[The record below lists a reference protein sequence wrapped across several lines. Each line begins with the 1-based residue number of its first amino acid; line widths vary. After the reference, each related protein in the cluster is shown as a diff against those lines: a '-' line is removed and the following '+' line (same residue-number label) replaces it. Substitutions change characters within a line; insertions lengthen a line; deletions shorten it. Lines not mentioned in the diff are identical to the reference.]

1 MNERGILKTGAVVVA
16 VAVALLLVPAAETGW
31 VRPLCAAA
39 FCLLVP
45 GYGWARRMHLK
56 DKGDTL
62 ALSAVFSICATV
74 AVGTVMAVGRWW
86 SPWTGFAALL
96 PITLCGFIPLRR
108 TERRAA
114 MIPKRVFGGIW
125 NSRPKHRNQTFG
137 PGTKPAKNAD

>member
-16 VAVALLLVPAAETGW
+16 VALLLVLAAETDW

-96 PITLCGFIPLRR
+96 LITLCGFIPLRR
-108 TERRAA
+108 TEAGSNDSEKGFRWHLEFPAQAPEPNLR
-114 MIPKRVFGGIW
+114 PGDETGEKR
-125 NSRPKHRNQTFG
+125 
-137 PGTKPAKNAD
+137 